1 MPLACLQPT
10 GLHRDSR
17 DAPTTAPAVAQVA
30 PYRGDAPR
38 PSGFIRKAVL
48 AGEYGAGRVD
58 RGLARCGA
66 VTVAGGRGQRSGQL
80 AHLGAA

>member
-1 MPLACLQPT
+1 MPLACLHPT
-10 GLHRDSR
+10 VLHRDSR
-17 DAPTTAPAVAQVA
+17 DAPTTAPAVA

-48 AGEYGAGRVD
+48 AGEYGAGRAD

-66 VTVAGGRGQRSGQL
+66 ATVAGGRGQRSGQL
-80 AHLGAA
+80 AHLGAT